1 MNLGILMSDVISD
14 ERSDV
19 KTSSKRHSQSK
30 DFTAYQLKKRKT
42 RIWWL
47 IIPVFVLSAGI
58 MVWFSQVFAV
68 KEFRVVGSREEILSA
83 EQIAQVQETA
93 KIKLDDRI
101 ATLDTD
107 AAAQAVVGLSWV
119 SAVEVRRG
127 WPNEVVVALELR
139 IPLARVEGV
148 SASQGVDAQGIVFD
162 HSNLDGLPLIQASG
176 PPLVAAVKGVAAMP
190 ENLAKKVARISA
202 NSIDSI
208 EIDLKSGST
217 VKWGSADET
226 GFKAAVLNALLSRRA
241 QVYDVSAP
249 ELPTTTDEKG
259 RKKS

>member
-1 MNLGILMSDVISD
+1 M
-14 ERSDV
+14 
-19 KTSSKRHSQSK
+19 
-30 DFTAYQLKKRKT
+30 
-42 RIWWL
+42 
-47 IIPVFVLSAGI
+47 
-58 MVWFSQVFAV
+58 
-68 KEFRVVGSREEILSA
+68 
-83 EQIAQVQETA
+83 
-93 KIKLDDRI
+93 
-101 ATLDTD
+101 
-107 AAAQAVVGLSWV
+107 
-119 SAVEVRRG
+119 RRG
-127 WPNEVVVALELR
+127 WPNEVVVALDLR

-162 HSNLDGLPLIQASG
+162 YSNLDGLPLIQASG
-176 PPLVAAVKGVAAMP
+176 PPLVAAVKVVAAMP

-226 GFKAAVLNALLSRRA
+226 EFKAAVLNALLSRRA